1 MICELKCTLTSI
13 NKTCKLTFILSSSS
27 SCSPIHLHN
36 FHGKSIAHGLPTVF
50 NQKGWSCP
58 WSCRFTIF
66 SLFFY
71 FWSGFLFRFVN
82 VSIPGF
88 GSQSVSSYDSDSL
101 VLALFFLWWV
111 LMFWDYFVGFSFSD
125 NTCSMN
131 CFGNFLKNTSFLANM
146 KVVFKFLKI
155 VFAHAAPK
163 SIWEDEAHQFSRVIR
178 KPDRWKTHCIQPK
191 FIT

>member
-27 SCSPIHLHN
+27 SCSPIHSHN

-88 GSQSVSSYDSDSL
+88 GSQSVSSYDSDSVWFLHFFSFGGFRCFGIILLGFHFRIIL
-101 VLALFFLWWV
+101 VLWTVLEIFWKIQAL
-111 LMFWDYFVGFSFSD
+111 
-125 NTCSMN
+125 
-131 CFGNFLKNTSFLANM
+131 
-146 KVVFKFLKI
+146 
-155 VFAHAAPK
+155 
-163 SIWEDEAHQFSRVIR
+163 
-178 KPDRWKTHCIQPK
+178 
-191 FIT
+191 